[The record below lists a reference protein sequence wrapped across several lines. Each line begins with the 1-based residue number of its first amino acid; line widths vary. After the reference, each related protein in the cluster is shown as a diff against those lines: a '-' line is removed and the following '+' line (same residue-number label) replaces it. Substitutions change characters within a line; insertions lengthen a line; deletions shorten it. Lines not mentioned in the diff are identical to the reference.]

1 MRKPG
6 KPRKQIGSGLT
17 AQVAPIPHSDGTTH
31 VITELLE
38 LMKNCLFM
46 VIGKALDFVDFGQ
59 SF

>member
-1 MRKPG
+1 
-6 KPRKQIGSGLT
+6 LT